1 MPDTKS
7 DGWEEVDNNYTNP
20 INSIKSPEDLQR
32 EIEILREK
40 YVKPN
45 LWDNRK

>member
-1 MPDTKS
+1 MPDTRA
-7 DGWEEVDNNYTNP
+7 DGWKDVDNSYTNP
-20 INSIKSPEDLQR
+20 INDSKSPEEFQR

-45 LWDNRK
+45 MWDNRK

>member
-1 MPDTKS
+1 MTS
-7 DGWEEVDNNYTNP
+7 DGWENVDNNYTNP
-20 INSIKSPEDLQR
+20 IESNTKTPEQFKR

-40 YVKPN
+40 YVKPD